1 MPEKRF
7 RLDSLLTYTRKA
19 ADERMLGEVARE
31 SCMIAARVICD
42 AVRTTLGPRG
52 MNKVL
57 AEDARPLLI
66 SKDGYSVITGLI
78 AEHPAA
84 RLIIELAKAHGN
96 THGDGVTSTLII
108 TGELIEKAD
117 SLMRTG
123 LHPVLIFDGF
133 KKAMEVCLE
142 LMEDLSVSEDFFS
155 PEEMRYNVVRTSLK
169 EYANDRLCRDIVEA
183 VRCVKE
189 AKKDIDE
196 YIAIK
201 EVEGDRFEDTKL
213 IDGAVLFSMLP
224 PGAPRRIEN
233 AKIAII
239 KDPLATERSELV
251 THVVL
256 DPSRMAEFLEEEER
270 ILGRMVGRIVEAG
283 ANVVVCAR
291 MIDSR
296 VIGLLAKHGIMPI
309 KGVDPKELNHL
320 SLATGANIV
329 KSVWDLKE
337 EDLGAARLVE
347 YRKISEED
355 IIFFEGCKEAK
366 ACTFFV
372 RGGTK
377 EIAAEHSRLIYE
389 AAHAAASVFDEPFVV
404 AGGGAIEI
412 ELALRLRKEAQRE
425 TTKKQLPMLAFAE
438 ALEAIPRTLAES
450 CGLDALD
457 AVAKLKAMHQDDPH
471 VGICLKDGEVLL
483 TNTLKE
489 GVIEP
494 LSIKRQTLIGAVE
507 AVELILLTD
516 GILRD
521 RERMKKVKEEERRKR
536 LGLGGEEEVKEEEVF
551 TKENLTKKFTYGQ
564 TR

>member
-1 MPEKRF
+1 MAERRF
-7 RLDSLLTYTRKA
+7 RLDSLLTYTKKA
-19 ADERMLGEVARE
+19 ADERMLGEAARE
-31 SCMIAARVICD
+31 SCMIAAKVICD

-52 MNKVL
+52 MNKIL

-96 THGDGVTSTLII
+96 VHGDGVTSTLII
-108 TGELIEKAD
+108 AGELIEKAD
-117 SLMRTG
+117 SLLRMG

-142 LMEDLSVSEDFFS
+142 LMKDLSVSEDFFS

-169 EYANDRLCRDIVEA
+169 EYANDRLCRDVVEA
-183 VRCVKE
+183 VKCVKE

-213 IDGAVLFSMLP
+213 IDGSVLFNMLP
-224 PGAPRRIEN
+224 PGAPRRIED

-239 KDPLATERSELV
+239 KDPLTTERSELV

-256 DPSRMAEFLEEEER
+256 DPNRMAEFLEEEEK
-270 ILGRMVGRIVEAG
+270 ILGRMVGKIVEVG
-283 ANVVVCAR
+283 ANVVICMKA
-291 MIDSR
+291 IDGR
-296 VIGLLAKHGIMPI
+296 VTGLLAKHGIMPI
-309 KGVDPKELNHL
+309 KGVDRHGELNHL

-329 KSVWDLKE
+329 KSVWDLKK
-337 EDLGAARLVE
+337 EDLGAAKLVE
-347 YRKISEED
+347 YKKISEED

-389 AAHAAASVFDEPFVV
+389 ATHAVASVFDEPFVV

-425 TTKKQLPMLAFAE
+425 MTKKQLPMLAFAE
-438 ALEAIPRTLAES
+438 ALEAIPRTLAEN

-471 VGICLKDGEVLL
+471 IGICLKNGEVLF
-483 TNTLKE
+483 TNALKE
-489 GVIEP
+489 GIIEP
-494 LSIKRQTLIGAVE
+494 LSIKRQMLIGAVE

-536 LGLGGEEEVKEEEVF
+536 LGLGGEAEVREEDIF
-551 TKENLTKKFTYGQ
+551 TKENLTRKFTYS
-564 TR
+564 